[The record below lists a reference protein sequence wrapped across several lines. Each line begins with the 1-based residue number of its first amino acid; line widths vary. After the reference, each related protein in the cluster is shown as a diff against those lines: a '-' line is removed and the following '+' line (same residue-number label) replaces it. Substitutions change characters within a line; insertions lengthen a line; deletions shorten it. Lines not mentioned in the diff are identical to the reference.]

1 MSFGLPPRDEPRL
14 TYGGYLKVRE
24 LISLQQ
30 LLSDPRQHD
39 EMLFII
45 IHQVYELWFKEL
57 LHELDTIIER
67 FNADQPL
74 AAHRLVRRCIEI
86 ERVLVDQIAVLETM
100 MPTDFLAFR
109 DHLMPA
115 SGFQSF
121 QFREIEYISGLKDA
135 RFLKNYDPNSEEH
148 ARLEARLSQ
157 PSLAD
162 AFYAMLQRRGFNL
175 QEVGT
180 ASGGE
185 RSANSEGPKGEAG
198 HRRISEL
205 KRIYQDAERH
215 YELFLLT
222 ESLIEYD
229 EMFSMWR
236 LRHIRMVE
244 RMIGSKTGTG
254 GSEGAAYLKK
264 TVERQFFPEL
274 WELRSYLSKKSSG
287 E

>member
-14 TYGGYLKVRE
+14 TYGGYLKLRD
-24 LISLQQ
+24 LTSLQH
-30 LLSDPRQHD
+30 LLSDPPQHD

-45 IHQVYELWFKEL
+45 VHQVYELWFKEL

-67 FNADQPL
+67 LDADQPL

-121 QFREIEYISGLKDA
+121 QFREIEYLSGLKDA
-135 RFLKNYDPNSEEH
+135 RFLKNYEPKSEEYL
-148 ARLEARLSQ
+148 ALEARLSQ
-157 PSLAD
+157 PSVAE
-162 AFYAMLQRRGFNL
+162 AFYAMLRRRGFNL
-175 QEVGT
+175 PE
-180 ASGGE
+180 ASTSSGPGRVATSAETKENAEHE
-185 RSANSEGPKGEAG
+185 RIN
-198 HRRISEL
+198 EL
-205 KRIYQDAERH
+205 KRVYQDADAH
-215 YELFLLT
+215 YDLFLLT

-236 LRHIRMVE
+236 LRHVKMVE

-254 GSEGAAYLKK
+254 GSDGAAYLKK
-264 TVERQFFPEL
+264 TVERKFFPEL
-274 WELRSYLSKKSSG
+274 WELRTYLSKKTG
-287 E
+287 Y

>member
-24 LISLQQ
+24 LISLQH
-30 LLSDPRQHD
+30 LLSNPPQHD

-67 FNADQPL
+67 LNDDEPL

-121 QFREIEYISGLKDA
+121 QFREIECASGLKDA
-135 RFLKNYDPNSEEH
+135 RFLKNYDPGSPEH
-148 ARLEARLSQ
+148 AKLEARLSQ
-157 PSLAD
+157 PSLSD
-162 AFYAMLQRRGFNL
+162 AYYSLLRRRGFDL
-175 QEVGT
+175 PEVSAASVAKDQEF
-180 ASGGE
+180 AE
-185 RSANSEGPKGEAG
+185 Q
-198 HRRISEL
+198 RRISEL
-205 KRIYQDAERH
+205 KRVYQDAEKH

-236 LRHIRMVE
+236 LRHVKMVE
-244 RMIGSKTGTG
+244 RMIGSKTGTS

-264 TVERQFFPEL
+264 TVERTFFPEL
-274 WELRSYLSKKSSG
+274 WELRSYLSKKTSVY
-287 E
+287 

>member
-24 LISLQQ
+24 LISLQH

-57 LHELDTIIER
+57 LHELDTIIQR

-100 MPTDFLAFR
+100 MPMDFLAFR

-121 QFREIEYISGLKDA
+121 QFRELEFVSGLKDA
-135 RFLKNYDPNSEEH
+135 RFLKNYDPSSEEH
-148 ARLEARLSQ
+148 ASLEARLSQ

-162 AFYAMLQRRGFNL
+162 AFYAMLRRHGFNL
-175 QEVGT
+175 PEVRT
-180 ASGGE
+180 ASGSE
-185 RSANSEGPKGEAG
+185 RTSNGGEAQQAA
-198 HRRISEL
+198 HLERIRE
-205 KRIYQDAERH
+205 
-215 YELFLLT
+215 
-222 ESLIEYD
+222 
-229 EMFSMWR
+229 
-236 LRHIRMVE
+236 
-244 RMIGSKTGTG
+244 
-254 GSEGAAYLKK
+254 
-264 TVERQFFPEL
+264 
-274 WELRSYLSKKSSG
+274 
-287 E
+287 

>member
-14 TYGGYLKVRE
+14 TYGGYLKLSE
-24 LISLQQ
+24 LTSLQH
-30 LLSDPRQHD
+30 LLSDPLQHD

-67 FNADQPL
+67 LDSDLPL

-121 QFREIEYISGLKDA
+121 QFRELEYVSGLKDN
-135 RFLKNYDPNSEEH
+135 RFLKNYDPASPEYH
-148 ARLEARLSQ
+148 RLEARLKR
-157 PSLAD
+157 PSVAD
-162 AFYAMLQRRGFNL
+162 AYFSMLRRKGFNL
-175 QEVGT
+175 PEINEVVEE
-180 ASGGE
+180 SRENIQLSRIHELE
-185 RSANSEGPKGEAG
+185 RV
-198 HRRISEL
+198 
-205 KRIYQDAERH
+205 YQDAEKH

-222 ESLIEYD
+222 ESLVEYD
-229 EMFSMWR
+229 EMFAMWR
-236 LRHIRMVE
+236 LRHVKMVE

-264 TVERQFFPEL
+264 TVDRKFFPEL
-274 WELRSYLSKKSSG
+274 WELRSYLSKKSG
-287 E
+287 GY

>member
-1 MSFGLPPRDEPRL
+1 MSFGLPPTEEPRL

-24 LISLQQ
+24 LISLQH
-30 LLSDPRQHD
+30 LLSDPPQHD

-67 FNADQPL
+67 LNDDQPL

-121 QFREIEYISGLKDA
+121 QFREIECASGLKDA
-135 RFLKNYDPNSEEH
+135 RFLKNYDPSSVEH
-148 ARLEARLSQ
+148 AKIKARLSQ
-157 PSLAD
+157 PSLSD
-162 AFYAMLQRRGFNL
+162 AYYALLRRRGFNL
-175 QEVGT
+175 PEISNEQ
-180 ASGGE
+180 S
-185 RSANSEGPKGEAG
+185 GEAEQQRIREL
-198 HRRISEL
+198 RRL
-205 KRIYQDAERH
+205 YQDAEKH

-236 LRHIRMVE
+236 LRHVKMVE

-264 TVERQFFPEL
+264 TVERTFFPEL
-274 WELRSYLSKKSSG
+274 WELRSYLSKMTG
-287 E
+287 G

>member
-1 MSFGLPPRDEPRL
+1 MSFGLPPRDEPLL

-24 LISLQQ
+24 LISLQH
-30 LLSDPRQHD
+30 LLSDPPHHD

-57 LHELDTIIER
+57 LHELETIIER
-67 FNADQPL
+67 LNADQPL

-121 QFREIEYISGLKDA
+121 QFREIEYVSGLKDA
-135 RFLKNYDPNSEEH
+135 RFLKNYDSSSEEH
-148 ARLEARLSQ
+148 AKLEARLSQ
-157 PSLAD
+157 PSIAD
-162 AFYAMLQRRGFNL
+162 AFYAMLRRRGFAL
-175 QEVGT
+175 PEVAAAASVEVRET
-180 ASGGE
+180 AALE
-185 RSANSEGPKGEAG
+185 RIG
-198 HRRISEL
+198 EL
-205 KRIYQDAERH
+205 KRVYQDSEKH

-236 LRHIRMVE
+236 LRHVKMVE

-264 TVERQFFPEL
+264 TVDRTFLPEL

>member
-1 MSFGLPPRDEPRL
+1 MSFGLPPTKVPRL

-24 LISLQQ
+24 LISLQH
-30 LLSDPRQHD
+30 LLSDPPQHD

-67 FNADQPL
+67 LNSDQPL

-121 QFREIEYISGLKDA
+121 QFREIECASGLKDA
-135 RFLKNYDPNSEEH
+135 RFLKNYDPSSEEH
-148 ARLEARLSQ
+148 AKIKARLSQ
-157 PSLAD
+157 PSLSD
-162 AFYAMLQRRGFNL
+162 AYYALLRRRGFNL
-175 QEVGT
+175 PEILI
-180 ASGGE
+180 
-185 RSANSEGPKGEAG
+185 EGPSRHDAGNEQSTEAVEQQ
-198 HRRISEL
+198 RISEL
-205 KRIYQDAERH
+205 KRVYQDAEKH

-236 LRHIRMVE
+236 LRHVKMVE

-264 TVERQFFPEL
+264 TVERTFFPEL
-274 WELRSYLSKKSSG
+274 WELRSYLSKMTG
-287 E
+287 G

>member
-1 MSFGLPPRDEPRL
+1 MSFGLPLTTDEPRL

-24 LISLQQ
+24 LISLQH
-30 LLSDPRQHD
+30 LLSDPAQHD
-39 EMLFII
+39 EMLFIV

-57 LHELDTIIER
+57 LHELDAIIER
-67 FNADQPL
+67 MDGDEPL

-162 AFYAMLQRRGFNL
+162 AFYAMLRRRGFNL
-175 QEVGT
+175 PEVGT
-180 ASGGE
+180 AS
-185 RSANSEGPKGEAG
+185 EGPKEEAG
-198 HRRISEL
+198 QQRISEL

-236 LRHIRMVE
+236 LRHIKMVE

-287 E
+287 SED

>member
-1 MSFGLPPRDEPRL
+1 MSFGLPPKDEPRL
-14 TYGGYLKVRE
+14 TYGGYLK
-24 LISLQQ
+24 LADLTSLQH
-30 LLSDPRQHD
+30 LLSDPPQHD

-67 FNADQPL
+67 LNADQPL
-74 AAHRLVRRCIEI
+74 SAHRLVRRCIEI

-121 QFREIEYISGLKDA
+121 QFREIEYVSGLKDA
-135 RFLKNYDPNSEEH
+135 SFLKNYDPGSEEYLT
-148 ARLEARLSQ
+148 LELRLSQ

-162 AFYAMLQRRGFNL
+162 AFYTMLRRRGFNL
-175 QEVGT
+175 PEPR
-180 ASGGE
+180 ASGVGE
-185 RSANSEGPKGEAG
+185 RVAISVEGQDAAG
-198 HRRISEL
+198 HEHIREL
-205 KRIYQDAERH
+205 KRVYQDADKH
-215 YELFLLT
+215 YDLFLLT

-236 LRHIRMVE
+236 LRHVKMVE
-244 RMIGSKTGTG
+244 RMIGTKTGTG

-264 TVERQFFPEL
+264 TVERKFFPEL
-274 WELRSYLSKKSSG
+274 WELRTYLSKKSG
-287 E
+287 Y

>member
-1 MSFGLPPRDEPRL
+1 MSFGLPPKDEPRL
-14 TYGGYLKVRE
+14 TYGGYLK
-24 LISLQQ
+24 LGDLTSLQH
-30 LLSDPRQHD
+30 LLSDPPQHD

-45 IHQVYELWFKEL
+45 VHQVYELWFKEL

-67 FNADQPL
+67 LNADQPL

-135 RFLKNYDPNSEEH
+135 RFLKNYEPGSDEYRS
-148 ARLEARLSQ
+148 LEARLSQ
-157 PSLAD
+157 PSVAQ
-162 AFYAMLQRRGFNL
+162 AFYAMLRRRGFNL
-175 QEVGT
+175 PEVSTSDTQRTIGASTETQENVEQ
-180 ASGGE
+180 E
-185 RSANSEGPKGEAG
+185 RI
-198 HRRISEL
+198 REL
-205 KRIYQDAERH
+205 KRVYQDADKH
-215 YELFLLT
+215 YDLFLLT

-236 LRHIRMVE
+236 LRHVKMVE

-264 TVERQFFPEL
+264 TVERKFFPEL
-274 WELRSYLSKKSSG
+274 WELRTYLSKKTG
-287 E
+287 Y

>member
-14 TYGGYLKVRE
+14 TYGGYLKLDE
-24 LISLQQ
+24 LTSLQH
-30 LLSDPRQHD
+30 LLSDPPQHD

-57 LHELDTIIER
+57 LHELDTVIER
-67 FNADQPL
+67 LNADQPL

-121 QFREIEYISGLKDA
+121 QFREIEYVSGLKDA
-135 RFLKNYDPNSEEH
+135 RFLKNYDPASNEH
-148 ARLEARLSQ
+148 ARLEVRLSQ
-157 PSLAD
+157 PSLPD
-162 AFYAMLQRRGFNL
+162 AFYAILRRRGFDL
-175 QEVGT
+175 PEVAGK
-180 ASGGE
+180 
-185 RSANSEGPKGEAG
+185 SEPAQAAAEMQ
-198 HRRISEL
+198 RISEL
-205 KRIYQDAERH
+205 KRVYQDAEKH

-229 EMFSMWR
+229 EQFSMWR
-236 LRHIRMVE
+236 LRHIKMVE

-264 TVERQFFPEL
+264 TVDRKFFPEL

>member
-1 MSFGLPPRDEPRL
+1 MSFGLPPREEPRL

-24 LISLQQ
+24 LISLQH
-30 LLSDPRQHD
+30 LLSDPPQHD

-67 FNADQPL
+67 LNADDPL
-74 AAHRLVRRCIEI
+74 GAHRLVRRCIEI

-121 QFREIEYISGLKDA
+121 QFRELEYVSGLKDP
-135 RFLKNYDPNSEEH
+135 RFLKNYDPSSPEYEILQS
-148 ARLEARLSQ
+148 RLAK
-157 PSLAD
+157 PSLSD
-162 AFYAMLQRRGFNL
+162 AFYAMLRRRGFDL
-175 QEVGT
+175 PEVSV
-180 ASGGE
+180 ASGSE
-185 RSANSEGPKGEAG
+185 RTADGRDAQEETGR
-198 HRRISEL
+198 RRISEL
-205 KRIYQDAERH
+205 RRVYQDSEKH

-222 ESLIEYD
+222 ESLVEYD

-236 LRHIRMVE
+236 LRHVKMVE

-254 GSEGAAYLKK
+254 GSEGAAYLKR
-264 TVERQFFPEL
+264 TVERTFFPEL

>member
-24 LISLQQ
+24 LISLQH
-30 LLSDPRQHD
+30 LLSDPPQHD

-67 FNADQPL
+67 LDADQPL

-121 QFREIEYISGLKDA
+121 QFREIEYVSGLKDA
-135 RFLKNYDPNSEEH
+135 RFLKNYDPGSDEH
-148 ARLEARLSQ
+148 AKLEARLSQ

-162 AFYAMLQRRGFNL
+162 AFYAMLRRRGFNL
-175 QEVGT
+175 PEVAAASVDAQE
-180 ASGGE
+180 
-185 RSANSEGPKGEAG
+185 EAG
-198 HRRISEL
+198 QQRISEL
-205 KRIYQDAERH
+205 KRVYQDAEKH

-236 LRHIRMVE
+236 LRHVKMVE

-264 TVERQFFPEL
+264 TVERTFFPEL

>member
-1 MSFGLPPRDEPRL
+1 MSFGLPLREEPRL
-14 TYGGYLKVRE
+14 TYGGYLKVPE
-24 LISLQQ
+24 LISLQH
-30 LLSDPRQHD
+30 LLSDPPQHD

-67 FNADQPL
+67 LNADEPL

-86 ERVLVDQIAVLETM
+86 ERVLVDQIGVLETM

-121 QFREIEYISGLKDA
+121 QFREIEYVSGLKDA
-135 RFLKNYDPNSEEH
+135 RFLKNYEQGSPEY
-148 ARLEARLSQ
+148 ARLEARLSR
-157 PSLAD
+157 PSLAE
-162 AFYAMLQRRGFNL
+162 AFYSMLRRRGFNL
-175 QEVGT
+175 PEAGGK
-180 ASGGE
+180 GGE
-185 RSANSEGPKGEAG
+185 AQQAAEEQRIGEL
-198 HRRISEL
+198 RRV
-205 KRIYQDAERH
+205 YQDSEKH

-236 LRHIRMVE
+236 LRHVKMVE
-244 RMIGSKTGTG
+244 RMIGGKTGTG

-264 TVERQFFPEL
+264 TVERTFFPEL
-274 WELRSYLSKKSSG
+274 WELRSYLSKKSG
-287 E
+287 GQ

>member
-24 LISLQQ
+24 LISLQH
-30 LLSDPRQHD
+30 LLSDPPQHD

-67 FNADQPL
+67 LNDDQPL

-100 MPTDFLAFR
+100 MPNDFLAFR

-115 SGFQSF
+115 SGFQSS
-121 QFREIEYISGLKDA
+121 QFREIEYASGLKDA
-135 RFLKNYDPNSEEH
+135 RFLRNYDPDSPER
-148 ARLEARLSQ
+148 ARLESRLSK

-162 AFYAMLQRRGFNL
+162 AFYSLLRRKGFDL
-175 QEVGT
+175 PELSIVSEHL
-180 ASGGE
+180 ASDE
-185 RSANSEGPKGEAG
+185 HQKAEQQ
-198 HRRISEL
+198 RISAL
-205 KRIYQDAERH
+205 KRIYQNAEQH

-236 LRHIRMVE
+236 LRHVKMVE

-264 TVERQFFPEL
+264 TVERTFFPEL
-274 WELRSYLSKKSSG
+274 WELRSYLSKKS
-287 E
+287 EY

>member
-14 TYGGYLKVRE
+14 TYDGYLKIRE
-24 LISLQQ
+24 LISLQH
-30 LLSDPRQHD
+30 LLSDPAQHD

-67 FNADQPL
+67 LDADEPL

-86 ERVLVDQIAVLETM
+86 ERVLVDQIAVLETI
-100 MPTDFLAFR
+100 MPTDFLSFR

-121 QFREIEYISGLKDA
+121 QFREIEYVSGLKDA
-135 RFLKNYDPNSEEH
+135 RFLKNYEPGSAEY
-148 ARLEARLSQ
+148 AKLEARLSQ

-162 AFYAMLQRRGFNL
+162 AFYAMLRRRGFDL
-175 QEVGT
+175 PKATEK
-180 ASGGE
+180 
-185 RSANSEGPKGEAG
+185 SEGAEQ
-198 HRRISEL
+198 RRIGEL
-205 KRIYQDAERH
+205 KRVYQDSEKH

-236 LRHIRMVE
+236 LRHVKMVE

-264 TVERQFFPEL
+264 TVERTFFPEL

-287 E
+287 Y